1 LQLEDATA
9 LQEDGKGVVLPKS
22 IHHRLHHR
30 PLFPWRH
37 SPEVLPRLD
46 PSTRDYDEQ
55 GQLLGGGI
63 ATTHPIYDE
72 VPTAWLFMNVPWI
85 QLLFFKDWKD
95 EMAHHMSWA
104 FTQGLAGIL
113 SNVYRGVCVHIFYD
127 VCGTDCVCVC
137 ACG

>member
-1 LQLEDATA
+1 
-9 LQEDGKGVVLPKS
+9 
-22 IHHRLHHR
+22 
-30 PLFPWRH
+30 
-37 SPEVLPRLD
+37 LD

-127 VCGTDCVCVC
+127 VCGTDCVCVWVRVGDSGC
-137 ACG
+137 ECGRRTSLTTFVDVVTDFPS